1 MKHPLEPIDR
11 KLMLITLVILFIG
24 SACLCNTLSFTPGSS
39 TPPFAQPTGVLS
51 ASPTSQPE
59 EPTSFLSASPTSE
72 IVQDLTSTGS
82 WLLVKTS
89 VGLWATNE
97 DGSGLML
104 LTQGDNWASD
114 LAAAVQPFGDQVVVL
129 TSSDDGFPSLS
140 EHHLALN
147 LLSLPDGSLRKITD
161 LTSPQT
167 EPGPSFALGDAN
179 WEAVRAIMEQS
190 CYAWSPDGTKLAFI
204 GVMDGPSADVYLFD
218 TTTDQI
224 TRVSQDG
231 SQNFNPSWSPD
242 GNTLFY
248 FGALTFGTG
257 AGATMS
263 GAWAANGDGTN
274 VTPLYQPITA
284 GEILLGWRDN
294 ETVVLES
301 VTMQLGENHLRL
313 FNLRTQEETVLID
326 ETVTCAAVASESSV
340 DPGAVMYCMDDG
352 LYLLHSGESQAGKIS
367 GNMVK
372 FLYWIPQGSMF
383 EVIFQ
388 NGTYI
393 TYEAS
398 GSNPQESPI
407 PVPSNVAM
415 YGAIYAWT
423 TLDSETE
430 GIWISGPGIEPMQVF
445 NGPAAYPVW
454 DRENNLLF
462 FSWLQGGELDL
473 HRSTFDNWYSDAA
486 PVAILAGDV
495 QGVTWV
501 GIR

>member
-1 MKHPLEPIDR
+1 MKHPLESSNR
-11 KLMLITLVILFIG
+11 KLVIFTLVILFIG
-24 SACLCNTLSFTPGSS
+24 SACLCNMISMTPEVPIPL
-39 TPPFAQPTGVLS
+39 PP
-51 ASPTSQPE
+51 
-59 EPTSFLSASPTSE
+59 EPTRFISPFPTQGLNPS
-72 IVQDLTSTGS
+72 SPWP
-82 WLLVKTS
+82 WLLVKAS
-89 VGLWATNE
+89 VGLWATND
-97 DGSGLML
+97 DGSGLTL

-114 LAAAVQPFGDQVVVL
+114 LEAAVQPSGDQVVVL
-129 TSSDDGFPSLS
+129 TSSDDGYPRLS

-147 LLSLPDGSLRKITD
+147 LLSLPDGNLRKITD

-167 EPGPSFALGDAN
+167 EPGPSFTLGDAN

-231 SQNFNPSWSPD
+231 AQNFNPSWSPD
-242 GNTLFY
+242 GNYLFY
-248 FGALTFGTG
+248 FGAETFGTG

-274 VTPLYQPITA
+274 VTPLYQPTSA

-313 FNLRTQEETVLID
+313 YNLRTREEIVLID
-326 ETVTCAAVASESSV
+326 ETVNCAAVATEASFA
-340 DPGAVMYCMDDG
+340 PGTVMYCGQDG
-352 LYLLHSGESQAGKIS
+352 LFLLPSGESQTQKIS
-367 GNMVK
+367 GDAVRS
-372 FLYWIPQGSMF
+372 LQWILQGSMF
-383 EVIFQ
+383 QAVFQ
-388 NGTYI
+388 NGI
-393 TYEAS
+393 TAVYEAD

-407 PVPSNVAM
+407 PAPSNVAV
-415 YGAIYAWT
+415 YRRYYAWT

-430 GIWISGPGIEPMQVF
+430 GIWITGARPEPLQVF

-454 DRENNLLF
+454 DLSANLLF

-473 HRSTFDNWYSDAA
+473 YRITFDNGYSDAA
-486 PVAILAGDV
+486 PVAMLAGDV
-495 QGVTWV
+495 QGVVWV
-501 GIR
+501 GGK

>member
-1 MKHPLEPIDR
+1 
-11 KLMLITLVILFIG
+11 MLITLVILIIE
-24 SACLCNTLSFTPGSS
+24 SACLCNALTFTPGTS
-39 TPPFAQPTGVLS
+39 TPSFPQPTGVLS

-72 IVQDLTSTGS
+72 IVQELTSTGP

-89 VGLWATNE
+89 VGLWATNK
-97 DGSGLML
+97 DGSGLTL

-114 LAAAVQPFGDQVVVL
+114 LAAAVQPSGDQVVVL

-147 LLSLPDGSLRKITD
+147 LLSLPDGNLRKITD

-167 EPGPSFALGDAN
+167 EPGPSFTLGDAN

-231 SQNFNPSWSPD
+231 AQNFNPSWSPD
-242 GNTLFY
+242 GNTLFF

-263 GAWAANGDGTN
+263 GAWAASGDGTN

-294 ETVVLES
+294 KTVVLES

-313 FNLRTQEETVLID
+313 FNLRTREETVLID
-326 ETVTCAAVASESSV
+326 ETVSCAAVASESSAN
-340 DPGAVMYCMDDG
+340 PGVVMYCKDDG
-352 LYLLHSGESQAGKIS
+352 LYLLHSGESQAEKIS
-367 GNMVK
+367 ADMVK
-372 FLYWIPQGSMF
+372 YLYWIPQGSLF
-383 EVIFQ
+383 EVVFQ
-388 NGTYI
+388 NGTYA
-393 TYEAS
+393 TFEAS

-407 PVPSNVAM
+407 PEPSNVAM
-415 YGAIYAWT
+415 YGALYAWT
-423 TLDSETE
+423 TFDSETE
-430 GIWISGPGIEPMQVF
+430 GIWISGPGLEPRQVF
-445 NGPAAYPVW
+445 SGPASDPVW
-454 DRENNLLF
+454 DLENNLIF
-462 FSWLQGGELDL
+462 FSWLQAGELDL
-473 HRSTFDNWYSDAA
+473 YRSTFDSWYSDAA
-486 PVAILAGDV
+486 PVAILAGYV
-495 QGVTWV
+495 QGAVWAGV
-501 GIR
+501 K

>member
-24 SACLCNTLSFTPGSS
+24 SACLCNTLSFTPGAS

-51 ASPTSQPE
+51 TSPTPQSE

-72 IVQDLTSTGS
+72 IVQELTSTGP

-97 DGSGLML
+97 DGSGLTL

-114 LAAAVQPFGDQVVVL
+114 LEAAVQPSGDQVVVL

-167 EPGPSFALGDAN
+167 EPGPSYILGDPA
-179 WEAVRAIMEQS
+179 WEAVRAIMEQDT
-190 CYAWSPDGTKLAFI
+190 YAWSPDGTRLAFI
-204 GVMDGPSADVYLFD
+204 GMMDGPSADVYLFD

-231 SQNFNPSWSPD
+231 SQKFNPSWSPD

-340 DPGAVMYCMDDG
+340 DPGAVMYCEDDG
-352 LYLLHSGESQAGKIS
+352 LYLLRSGESQAGKIS
-367 GNMVK
+367 GDMVK

-393 TYEAS
+393 TYEAD

-407 PVPSNVAM
+407 PAPSNVAV
-415 YGAIYAWT
+415 YRRYYAWT

-430 GIWISGPGIEPMQVF
+430 GIWITGARPEPLQVF

-454 DRENNLLF
+454 DLSANLLF

-473 HRSTFDNWYSDAA
+473 YRITFDNGYSDAA
-486 PVAILAGDV
+486 PVAMLAGDV
-495 QGVTWV
+495 QGVVWV
-501 GIR
+501 GEK